1 MDLPA
6 RPRASVPVEPTPVE
20 PAASDRSS
28 LPPPPRVGAL
38 VDYHTHPARVPERLP
53 AAEHAA
59 HFHTSMAAY
68 AARAAALG
76 LAELGFSEHIYRL
89 TIAPDVV
96 PWKDGSTPRGEIAA
110 YVRAALEL
118 AEVQERQRARGEAA
132 PAIRLS
138 MEVDVVPSTARLL
151 EAALS
156 RYPFDY
162 ILGAVHVVPDLPS
175 GAGPEET
182 YVAYYATLQ
191 WAARSGLFHSIAHPD
206 RIHRRLAP
214 VAPAFLEDLM
224 AETAR
229 VLAASGTSIE
239 LSSSGMRGGFASI
252 DPHETFVRLCYRHA
266 VTVTLG
272 SDAHRLD
279 IVGEGLPAAAG
290 LLHRAGYRQIATYVR
305 GRRVSRPLPAP
316 EADQKTNNR
325 ALRETGHSGNR
336 ALGK

>member
-1 MDLPA
+1 MEA
-6 RPRASVPVEPTPVE
+6 
-20 PAASDRSS
+20 
-28 LPPPPRVGAL
+28 PPPPSRAGVL
-38 VDYHTHPARVPERLP
+38 VDYHTHPARVPEGLP
-53 AAEHAA
+53 AGEHAA
-59 HFHTSMAAY
+59 HFRASMAAY

-118 AEVQERQRARGEAA
+118 AEAQERKRARGEAA
-132 PAIRLS
+132 PVIRLA
-138 MEVDVVPSTARLL
+138 MEVDVVPSTAQLL
-151 EAALS
+151 EAVLA
-156 RYPFDY
+156 RFPFDY
-162 ILGAVHVVPDLPS
+162 ILGAVHVVPDLPE

-239 LSSSGMRGGFASI
+239 LSGSGIRGGFTGI
-252 DPHETFVRLCYRHA
+252 DPHQTFVRLCHHHG

-272 SDAHRLD
+272 SDAHRLEV
-279 IVGEGLPAAAG
+279 VGEGLPAAG
-290 LLHRAGYRQIATYVR
+290 DLLRRAGYRELATYVR
-305 GRRVSRPLPAP
+305 GRRLLHPLPAP
-316 EADQKTNNR
+316 DAARAGKT
-325 ALRETGHSGNR
+325 A
-336 ALGK
+336 